1 MDPMKRAHRPV
12 SLDYRL
18 RVSPLFNEREQK
30 HKTKF
35 ILETTQSFA
44 SFVYDLS
51 VKEQIDGNTIHWKVQ
66 GLKPPHLS
74 IPASGHARF
83 AREYDA
89 LHGTYA
95 ITIESIDGRS
105 NTFTLRC
112 AKNQIQVVH
121 TPREK
126 FMELILES
134 PQTTP

>member
-1 MDPMKRAHRPV
+1 MKRVHRPL

-18 RVSPLFNEREQK
+18 RVSPLFNEREHK
-30 HKTKF
+30 YKTKF

-66 GLKPPHLS
+66 GLKPPQLS

-83 AREYDA
+83 EREYDV
-89 LHGTYA
+89 LNGTYVV
-95 ITIESIDGRS
+95 TIESIDGRS

-112 AKNQIQVVH
+112 AKNKIQLLH
-121 TPREK
+121 APREK
-126 FMELILES
+126 FMEVILES
-134 PQTTP
+134 ALK